1 MTRGQIPIE
10 LGHSWLTAKTM
21 AVVLSFIHSMEY
33 STGFILTSESSLADV
48 ELISQG
54 IEAKLD
60 GQERNNSISRLK
72 FPNGG

>member
-1 MTRGQIPIE
+1 
-10 LGHSWLTAKTM
+10 M

-33 STGFILTSESSLADV
+33 STGLILISESSLTDV

>member
-1 MTRGQIPIE
+1 
-10 LGHSWLTAKTM
+10 M